1 MEQCETCRRKR
12 PCKTWTINNKNNKK
26 GSDIFSDILNLS
38 YSFQNGKEKE
48 ELLWKIP
55 LRISGV
61 DESIG
66 HGKGLRYTIFTQG
79 CPHHCEGCHN
89 PDTHDFEGGTEK
101 EITAIY
107 EEICSNPLLSGV
119 TFSGGEPFCQPA
131 PLAVLAEMVHKK
143 GLNVTTYTGYTLEQL
158 LEMKNPDVQ
167 HLLTQTDILIDGKF
181 DIAQKDLSLSF
192 RGSRNQRIIDVK
204 QSLEQGTIVSAKG
217 Y

>member
-1 MEQCETCRRKR
+1 MEDT
-12 PCKTWTINNKNNKK
+12 
-26 GSDIFSDILNLS
+26 
-38 YSFQNGKEKE
+38 
-48 ELLWKIP
+48 
-55 LRISGV
+55 LRISGII
-61 DESIG
+61 DESIVD
-66 HGKGLRYTIFTQG
+66 GKGLRYTIFTQ
-79 CPHHCEGCHN
+79 
-89 PDTHDFEGGTEK
+89 
-101 EITAIY
+101 ITAIY

-204 QSLEQGTIVSAKG
+204 QSLEQGTIVLAKG

>member
-26 GSDIFSDILNLS
+26 GSDICSDILNLS
-38 YSFQNGKEKE
+38 YSFQNGKEKRNCYE
-48 ELLWKIP
+48 DT
-55 LRISGV
+55 LRISGII
-61 DESIG
+61 DESIVD
-66 HGKGLRYTIFTQG
+66 GKGLRYTIFTQG

-167 HLLTQTDILIDGKF
+167 RLLTQTDILIDGKF

-204 QSLEQGTIVSAKG
+204 QSLEQGTIVLAKG

>member
-1 MEQCETCRRKR
+1 MEDT
-12 PCKTWTINNKNNKK
+12 
-26 GSDIFSDILNLS
+26 
-38 YSFQNGKEKE
+38 
-48 ELLWKIP
+48 
-55 LRISGV
+55 LRISGII
-61 DESIG
+61 DESIVD
-66 HGKGLRYTIFTQG
+66 GKGLRYTIFTQG

-158 LEMKNPDVQ
+158 LEMKR
-167 HLLTQTDILIDGKF
+167 TSK
-181 DIAQKDLSLSF
+181 QKTEIRLNLNSIQSSITFIKSLC
-192 RGSRNQRIIDVK
+192 N
-204 QSLEQGTIVSAKG
+204 SLRAGNRPF
-217 Y
+217 

>member
-1 MEQCETCRRKR
+1 MGKKRGIVMEDT
-12 PCKTWTINNKNNKK
+12 
-26 GSDIFSDILNLS
+26 
-38 YSFQNGKEKE
+38 
-48 ELLWKIP
+48 
-55 LRISGV
+55 LRISGII
-61 DESIG
+61 DESIVD
-66 HGKGLRYTIFTQG
+66 GKGLRYTIFTQG

-143 GLNVTTYTGYTLEQL
+143 DLNVTTYTGYTLEQL

-204 QSLEQGTIVSAKG
+204 QSLEQGTIVLAKG